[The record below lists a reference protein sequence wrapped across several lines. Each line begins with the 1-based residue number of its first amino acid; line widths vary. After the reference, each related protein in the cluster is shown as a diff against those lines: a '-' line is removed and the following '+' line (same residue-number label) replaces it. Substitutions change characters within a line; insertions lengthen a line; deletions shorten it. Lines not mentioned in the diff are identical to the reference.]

1 VAGFSVPLFAEK
13 RAESA
18 VKSALAARN
27 EISYRQQDFLLR
39 IHTQLYQA
47 YSAREQ
53 AINAATTL
61 QQSII
66 PQLTDAL
73 TQTKTAYQRGL
84 YSYLDFLTARQ
95 ELLNAKR
102 ALIEASADALLLA
115 AEIEQ
120 LTAEPLLI
128 EQNNEGNSHE

>member
-1 VAGFSVPLFAEK
+1 MPLFAEK

-27 EISYRQQDFLLR
+27 EITYHQQDFLLR
-39 IHTQLYQA
+39 IHSQLYQA
-47 YSAREQ
+47 YTAREQ
-53 AINAATTL
+53 AINAAKTL

-102 ALIEASADALLLA
+102 ALIETSADALLLT

-128 EQNNEGNSHE
+128 GQNFEGKNHE